1 MLTLKKYTVVKLSSM
16 YTKKSNKLFKNILT
30 KVSLTGDIAILKV
43 KKGMLQN
50 DWKSKMCLARKTAK
64 VSRSEEAPNK
74 IGQ

>member
-16 YTKKSNKLFKNILT
+16 YIKKSNKLFKNILT

-50 DWKSKMCLARKTAK
+50 D
-64 VSRSEEAPNK
+64 
-74 IGQ
+74 

>member
-16 YTKKSNKLFKNILT
+16 YIKKSNKLFKNILT

-50 DWKSKMCLARKTAK
+50 DWKSKMIVFGKEDCQSK
-64 VSRSEEAPNK
+64 P
-74 IGQ
+74 